1 MGQTQATQSNQCAF
15 AGNGTTQRLF
25 VPLWVRAAI
34 PIPIQ
39 EGCSMFSPNFKT
51 SAAFVALAMASLTA
65 PAFAEDEAA
74 AEEETKAITINGT
87 ATVVSDYRFRGISQT
102 DKSFAVQGSVTA
114 THESG
119 LYASV
124 WGSSIDEY
132 VAAGGD
138 QEIDLIAGYKK
149 TFGGT
154 TVDAGG
160 IYYYYPGSSQIIP
173 NYNSDF
179 FEAYGSVSQA
189 IGPVTAKVAVNY
201 APSQA
206 ALDYGFGKEDNL
218 YANLGLSTSIS
229 GIGLSAGIGR
239 TFTKSFLS
247 GGIKYTDWSVG
258 ASYTTG
264 PLTLGVTYVDTNA
277 SGFNPLS
284 GKDIYK
290 GGFLGTLG
298 VSF

>member
-1 MGQTQATQSNQCAF
+1 VQAANS
-15 AGNGTTQRLF
+15 
-25 VPLWVRAAI
+25 I
-34 PIPIQ
+34 PIK
-39 EGCSMFSPNFKT
+39 EGCSMKSPTLKANI
-51 SAAFVALAMASLTA
+51 AFFALAIASLSA
-65 PAFAEDEAA
+65 PAFAEDGDAA

-87 ATVVSDYRFRGISQT
+87 ATLVSDYRFRGISQT
-102 DKSFAVQGSVTA
+102 DKNFALQGSITA

-124 WGSSIDEY
+124 WGSSIDDY
-132 VAAGGD
+132 IAAGGD
-138 QEIDLIAGYKK
+138 QEVDLIAGYKK

-218 YANLGLSTSIS
+218 YANLGLSTSVS

>member
-1 MGQTQATQSNQCAF
+1 
-15 AGNGTTQRLF
+15 
-25 VPLWVRAAI
+25 VREANSI
-34 PIPIQ
+34 PIK
-39 EGCSMFSPNFKT
+39 EGCSMKSPIFK
-51 SAAFVALAMASLTA
+51 ANVAFFALAMASISA
-65 PAFAEDEAA
+65 PAFADDSEAA
-74 AEEETKAITINGT
+74 EETKAITINGT

-102 DKSFAVQGSVTA
+102 DKSFAVQGSITA

-124 WGSSIDEY
+124 WGSSIDDY

-149 TFGGT
+149 TFGST
-154 TVDAGG
+154 TVDAGA
-160 IYYYYPGSSQIIP
+160 IYYYYPGSSQLIP
-173 NYNSDF
+173 NYDSDF
-179 FEAYGSVSQA
+179 LEVYGSVAQA

-206 ALDYGFGKEDNL
+206 ALGVGFGKEDNL
-218 YANLGLSTSIS
+218 YANLGLSTTIPDT
-229 GIGLSAGIGR
+229 GIGLSAGVGHS
-239 TFTKSFLS
+239 FSKSFLT

-264 PLTLGVTYVDTNA
+264 PITLGVTYVDTDA
-277 SGFNPLS
+277 SGVNPFS

-290 GGFLGTLG
+290 AGVFGTLG
-298 VSF
+298 VAF